1 MYLVTNKKEE
11 CCGCSACQQI
21 CNVNAISI
29 IPDEEGFLFP
39 IKNKDICTNCGAC
52 EKVCPFEHPIYF
64 QNSPKVLAA
73 YLKNS
78 SEIKKSSSGAIFYVI
93 AREIIKL
100 GGVVCGATIDE
111 NMQVYHVVAKTLDEL
126 ELIRGSKYVQSA
138 LGDCYREIRRILK
151 SGQWVYF
158 TGTGCQVAGLKTFL
172 RKDYANLL
180 TSDLICHGVPNQRL
194 FDMHIKYLEKKHNG
208 KVIAYQFR
216 DNKNWRVNELVTMV
230 IGSQTRFF
238 RLPTYEFSPY
248 LYSFMFAM
256 IYRYSCYKCPF
267 AKVTRQGDIT
277 LADFWGIH
285 HFFPNMDARHGV
297 SLVLLNTDKGIDFWK
312 KIHSYVYSE
321 EANISSA
328 AQFNGN
334 LVRSTVMPLI
344 RETIFSKIKMEG
356 YNAIACTLFRP
367 KKYNFIKIKAFL
379 RNILDKLG

>member
-126 ELIRGSKYVQSA
+126 ELIRGSTYV
-138 LGDCYREIRRILK
+138 
-151 SGQWVYF
+151 
-158 TGTGCQVAGLKTFL
+158 KTFL